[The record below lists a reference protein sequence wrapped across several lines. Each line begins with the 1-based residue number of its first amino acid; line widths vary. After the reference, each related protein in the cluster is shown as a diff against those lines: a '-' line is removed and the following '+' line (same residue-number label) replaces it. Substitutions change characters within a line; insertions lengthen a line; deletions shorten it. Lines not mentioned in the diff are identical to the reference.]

1 MTGRLDKVLA
11 TCALISRT
19 EAQTALRAGRV
30 TVDGAVCREGKT
42 RVDSAAQTV
51 LLDGRRVEGDGFVY
65 LMLYKPVGVLSATE
79 DKKGAVT
86 AMDLLPEEY
95 RKAAPGVV
103 GRLDKDAEGLLLL
116 TSNGEL
122 NHRLTSPRRHA
133 DKLYRVTLDAA
144 ATEEDAAAF
153 AAPMDLGDFTTQP
166 ARLELLEDGCAC
178 LVTLRE
184 GKFHQIKRMFHAAG
198 SEITAL
204 ERITFG
210 PLTLDPTLEP
220 GQWRYLTETEIHAL
234 LSWTDGENHME

>member
-1 MTGRLDKVLA
+1 MKGRLDKVLA

-19 EAQTALRAGRV
+19 EAQAALKAGRV
-30 TVDGAVCREGKT
+30 TVDGIPVRDGK
-42 RVDSAAQTV
+42 VKADSDLQTI
-51 LLDGRRVEGDGFVY
+51 LLDGKRVEGDGFVY

-122 NHRLTSPRRHA
+122 NHRLTSPKRHA
-133 DKLYRVTLDAA
+133 DKQYRVTVDIP

-153 AAPMDLGDFTTQP
+153 AAPMDLGDFVTQP
-166 ARLELLEDGCAC
+166 GKLELLGDGRET
-178 LVTLRE
+178 LVTIHE
-184 GKFHQIKRMFHAAG
+184 GKFHQIKRMFAHQG
-198 SEITAL
+198 KTVQTLKRLSI
-204 ERITFG
+204 G
-210 PLTLDPTLEP
+210 PLVLDENLEA
-220 GQWRYLTETEIHAL
+220 GQWRGLEKCEIQAL
-234 LSWTDGENHME
+234 LTAADMM